1 MEKVIWDTLIVP
13 DLRQRLIE
21 KYVPKEPHGTSH
33 LRCEG
38 TDPLV
43 YKVTAFYWLLQEL
56 VGNWK
61 TGKRLTIDQK
71 AKLLELLVWNL
82 SRVQEEQAAY
92 DEYESEIMIPGI
104 ETFTEDEVRSCSFQH
119 TRESVPHAVDVH
131 DVALCETFDEEEYDT
146 TVSCETTEQIA
157 QLVLACKELQLK
169 VAQDFSESQ
178 ACEVD

>member
-1 MEKVIWDTLIVP
+1 MWALMEPRLREQLI
-13 DLRQRLIE
+13 R

-43 YKVTAFYWLLQEL
+43 YKATAFYWLGQEL

-61 TGKRLTIDQK
+61 SGKRLTLDQK

-82 SRVQEEQAAY
+82 SRVQQEQAAY
-92 DEYESEIMIPGI
+92 DEYESEIVIPGI
-104 ETFTEDEVRSCSFQH
+104 EAFTEDKIRRQCFDDS
-119 TRESVPHAVDVH
+119 RETVPHTVDVH

-146 TVSCETTEQIA
+146 SVSCETTEQIA
-157 QLVLACKELQLK
+157 QLVLACKEFQLK
-169 VAQDFSESQ
+169 VAEDFGERES
-178 ACEVD
+178 CEVD